1 MGKLRISKEFENC
14 ECINN
19 RRNIEIGVPQIE
31 NIGWSLGNACPYN
44 CKHCYSRSVRKQGKN
59 LTKEIID
66 RIISQ
71 ISKLNVKTIN
81 LGGNEP
87 WFTNGLYGES
97 LLPYI
102 LEQLNTRGYKVG
114 ITTSGISLLNICKY
128 SPESLKYINDI
139 DISLDSPNE
148 KEHNESRG
156 ANIYKLA
163 IESLKIAQK
172 HNIEHSIIICAMK
185 WNFTL
190 DNLDKLIDLAIK
202 YDANIR
208 FNVLKPLEKKH
219 MEMLVPMEQFYKG
232 YEYLLNHCETIDITE
247 PRLSSLVRNKK
258 RYSCP
263 CGNTSMRIHSIT
275 PEGEVFVSPC
285 IYLHDFK
292 VGDLLKDDII
302 DIITSE
308 PFQNMQIRNYYYRD
322 ILDCSD
328 CKYGEICGG
337 GCAAQ
342 AYLTNYWRNGKRSLL
357 THEEDCLK
365 FLESNIDVSNYS
377 KIMAD
382 DGQLVHINYL
392 CTWIG
397 KPHKDYRR

>member
-1 MGKLRISKEFENC
+1 MKNLKLNYEFDDCERI
-14 ECINN
+14 INT
-19 RRNIEIGVPQIE
+19 RNIEIETPKIV

-44 CKHCYSRSVRKQGKN
+44 CKHCYSRSVRKQGKD
-59 LTKEIID
+59 LTKEIVD

-71 ISKLNVKTIN
+71 ISQLNVKTIN

-87 WFTNGLYGES
+87 WFTNGLQGES

-102 LEQLNTRGYKVG
+102 LEQLNMRGYKVG

-128 SPESLKYINDI
+128 SPNSLKYINDI

-148 KEHNESRG
+148 KEHNENRG
-156 ANIYKLA
+156 ANIYNLA

-172 HNIEHSIIICAMK
+172 HNIEHSIIMCAMK

-190 DNLDKLIDLAIK
+190 ENLSELMKLANK

-219 MEMLVPMEQFYKG
+219 MEMLLPMEQFYKG
-232 YEYLLNHCETIDITE
+232 YEYLLNNCDTIDITE
-247 PRLSSLVRNKK
+247 PRLSSLVGHKK
-258 RYSCP
+258 RYYCP

-275 PEGEVFVSPC
+275 PEGEVFISPC

-292 VGDLLKDDII
+292 VGDLLKEDII

-308 PFQNMQIRNYYYRD
+308 TFQNMQLRYDYYKE
-322 ILDCSD
+322 IPDCSD
-328 CKYGEICGG
+328 CKYSDICGG

-342 AYLTNYWRNGKRSLL
+342 AYLTNYWRTGKKSLL
-357 THEEDCLK
+357 THEEDCMK
-365 FLESNIDVSNYS
+365 FLNSNIDLSNYS
-377 KIMAD
+377 KVLVD
-382 DGQLVHINYL
+382 DGQLVHIDYL

-397 KPHKDYRR
+397 KPHKSER